1 MSMTHRREFLRRK
14 FRQRRSVTGRVRQ
27 DAALRIFIGF
37 VFGVVVGSVCRSLNW
52 QWLVELSGILGDLFL
67 RSLRMVVIPL
77 VFCSLALSV
86 AQLGDISRLSRLGGW
101 TVAYYLV
108 TNAIAVTIGLSLV
121 NILQPG
127 AGALLAE
134 GKPPELPPLQLKALI
149 LNIVPANPIEALA
162 KGEML
167 ALIFLAL
174 LTGAVLLKAGEVG
187 EPVQQLLRSFLQLT
201 VIVVHWLL
209 AVAPFGVFGLAVRLA
224 AEFGLSAFLPLA
236 KYALTVILG
245 LTIHGLIVLPVVAWV
260 FGRVSPLGYL
270 RHFTPALL
278 TAFSTSSSSATLPV
292 TLECAEQAGIRNEV
306 RNFVLPLGA
315 TVNMDGTALY
325 EAVAACFVAQ
335 TYGIQLS
342 FLEQILVFVTAN
354 LAAIGAAGIPAGGL
368 VTMPFVFQSVGLP
381 LKGMALILPID
392 RFLDMFRTTVN
403 VLGDIVGCA
412 VVQRAFSVGLLRKN
426 G

>member
-1 MSMTHRREFLRRK
+1 M
-14 FRQRRSVTGRVRQ
+14 
-27 DAALRIFIGF
+27 I
-37 VFGVVVGSVCRSLNW
+37 
-52 QWLVELSGILGDLFL
+52 
-67 RSLRMVVIPL
+67 VIPL
-77 VFCSLALSV
+77 VFCSLALSIS
-86 AQLGDISRLSRLGGW
+86 QLGDISRLSRLGWW

-108 TNAIAVTIGLSLV
+108 TNAIAVTIGLTLV
-121 NILQPG
+121 NMVQPG
-127 AGALLAE
+127 AGMPLAE
-134 GKPPELPPLQLKALI
+134 GKPPELPPLQLKTLV
-149 LNIVPANPIEALA
+149 LNIIPANPIEALA

-174 LTGAVLLKAGEVG
+174 LTGAVLLTAKETG
-187 EPVQQLLRSFLQLT
+187 EPVQQLLRSLLQLT
-201 VIVVHWLL
+201 MIVIHWLL

-224 AEFGLSAFLPLA
+224 AEFGIAVFLPLA

-245 LTIHGLIVLPVVAWV
+245 LTFHGVFVLPIFVWLLA
-260 FGRVSPLGYL
+260 RISPIWYL

-292 TLECAEQAGIRNEV
+292 TLECAERAGIRSEI
-306 RNFVLPLGA
+306 RGFVLPLGA

-335 TYGIQLS
+335 AYGIHLSLFEQL
-342 FLEQILVFVTAN
+342 LVFVTAN

-381 LKGMALILPID
+381 VKGMALILPID

-412 VVQRAFSVGLLRKN
+412 VVQRIFAPRK
-426 G
+426 

>member
-1 MSMTHRREFLRRK
+1 MRK
-14 FRQRRSVTGRVRQ
+14 
-27 DAALRIFIGF
+27 DAALRIFVGF
-37 VFGVVVGSVCRSLNW
+37 VAGVIVGLVCRNLDW
-52 QWLVELSGILGDLFL
+52 QWFVELSGILGDLFL
-67 RSLRMVVIPL
+67 RALRMIVIPL

-86 AQLGDISRLSRLGGW
+86 SQLGNISRLSQLGGW
-101 TVAYYLV
+101 TIAYYLA
-108 TNAIAVTIGLSLV
+108 TNAIAVTIGLTLV
-121 NILQPG
+121 NIIQPG
-127 AGALLAE
+127 AGMPLAE
-134 GKPPELPPLQLKALI
+134 GRPPDLPPLQLKTLV

-174 LTGAVLLKAGEVG
+174 LTGAVLLTAQDAG

-201 VIVVHWLL
+201 MIVIHWLL

-224 AEFGLSAFLPLA
+224 AEFGLTVFLPLA
-236 KYALTVILG
+236 KYALTVIVG
-245 LTIHGLIVLPVVAWV
+245 LAIHGFFVLPFLVWLLA
-260 FGRVSPLGYL
+260 GVSPIRYL
-270 RHFTPALL
+270 RYFAPALI

-292 TLECAEQAGIRNEV
+292 TLECAERAGIRSEV
-306 RNFVLPLGA
+306 GSFVLPLGA
-315 TVNMDGTALY
+315 TINMDGTALY

-335 TYGIQLS
+335 AYGIHLSLFEQL
-342 FLEQILVFVTAN
+342 LVFVTAN

-381 LKGMALILPID
+381 VKGMALILPID

-412 VVQRAFSVGLLRKN
+412 VVQRVFATRQ
-426 G
+426 